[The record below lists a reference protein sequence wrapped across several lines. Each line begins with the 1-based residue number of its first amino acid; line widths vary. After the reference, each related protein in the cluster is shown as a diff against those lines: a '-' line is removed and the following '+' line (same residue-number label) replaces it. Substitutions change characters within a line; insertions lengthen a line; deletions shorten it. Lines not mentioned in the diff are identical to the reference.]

1 MLQRTDSVCKHCDA
15 NLDGGDAYKY
25 FLVQCKED
33 IKTALHYANLYGW
46 SAING
51 LHYDRRIVNVNERFT
66 QCPECNV
73 KDYF

>member
-1 MLQRTDSVCKHCDA
+1 MQRTDSVCKHCEA

-25 FLVQCKED
+25 FLAQCKNE
-33 IKTALHYANLYGW
+33 TAALHYAKMYGW
-46 SAING
+46 SAANG
-51 LHYDRRIVNVNERFT
+51 LHYDRMIVNENERFK